1 MVLSFFF
8 AIFSRLFMKATS
20 LKGEKMEKMV
30 AVAIAV
36 VWIGSF
42 GYLGYFTMRKLAERQ
57 NAKDAYQRYCMT
69 HPNNLDDFLKRK
81 F

>member
-1 MVLSFFF
+1 
-8 AIFSRLFMKATS
+8 MK
-20 LKGEKMEKMV
+20 KMV
-30 AVAIAV
+30 AVVIAV

-42 GYLGYFTMRKLAERQ
+42 GYLGHFAVRKLAERQ

-69 HPNNLDDFLKRK
+69 HPNNLDDFMKRK

>member
-1 MVLSFFF
+1 M
-8 AIFSRLFMKATS
+8 
-20 LKGEKMEKMV
+20 G
-30 AVAIAV
+30 AVVIAV

-42 GYLGYFTMRKLAERQ
+42 GYLGYFTVRKLAERQ